1 MFCSLVG
8 GRCSGGADG
17 CWGKFSFSTTGAC
30 SVVDGVDAG
39 AAEIC
44 EHNVSFFNANHI
56 FRMLDPD
63 FWPTFG
69 QSSLSSLEDFTI

>member
-44 EHNVSFFNANHI
+44 EHNVGFFNVNYKCI
-56 FRMLDPD
+56 
-63 FWPTFG
+63 
-69 QSSLSSLEDFTI
+69 

>member
-44 EHNVSFFNANHI
+44 EHNVGFFYVNYKCI
-56 FRMLDPD
+56 
-63 FWPTFG
+63 
-69 QSSLSSLEDFTI
+69 

>member
-44 EHNVSFFNANHI
+44 EHNVSFFNENNI
-56 FRMLDPD
+56 IYSFKMLEPE
-63 FWPTFG
+63 FWPAFD
-69 QSSLSSLEDFTI
+69 QNSW